1 MKILIHLII
10 LCSRIDSNASSGW
23 PTLQR
28 KDLKDNNLFISNSLG
43 SLIMAKKGWTLRAF
57 YRKGYFFIID
67 ALIGSTI
74 IFLSLMIILGSS
86 TRPAKVQYNYEM
98 AEEYTTFIM
107 NTKIQ
112 DLNDK
117 YISDLVKNNI
127 INNTQL
133 SVMEQVDTFYHDND
147 MTHAHDLVKNL
158 TEPLVMSK
166 YGFSY
171 SIIDKGVKTNI
182 YSRTVPD
189 INQAKIVIASKKI
202 TFLQINST
210 SVFGPAMVEIKI
222 WI

>member
-1 MKILIHLII
+1 
-10 LCSRIDSNASSGW
+10 
-23 PTLQR
+23 
-28 KDLKDNNLFISNSLG
+28 
-43 SLIMAKKGWTLRAF
+43 
-57 YRKGYFFIID
+57 
-67 ALIGSTI
+67 
-74 IFLSLMIILGSS
+74 MIILGSS